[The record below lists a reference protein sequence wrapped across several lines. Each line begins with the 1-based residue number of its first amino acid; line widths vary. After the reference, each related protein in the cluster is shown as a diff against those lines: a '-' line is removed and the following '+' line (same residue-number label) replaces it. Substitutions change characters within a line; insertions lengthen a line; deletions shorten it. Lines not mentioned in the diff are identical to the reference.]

1 MLGAHPPIAGCLAEP
16 CYLVCRQTEGNSIVL
31 EGGQICNC
39 AVIFYRIGACTPP
52 FAGDVTPRL
61 TKNGTERS
69 EVALVAY
76 YSNWMGLRNAR
87 FGYNLNGGGRSGLD
101 RRYYAYDTYRLFA
114 PYIEA
119 TFTTA
124 AAGKSSNH
132 ERNLGVQEIAVSR
145 RAASIIHRVPF
156 VTNYDAGGL
165 TWPNSP

>member
-87 FGYNLNGGGRSGLD
+87 FGDNLNGGWRSGLD
-101 RRYYAYDTYRLFA
+101 RRYYARMISYRLLA

-124 AAGKSSNH
+124 AVPNQVITRESLAF
-132 ERNLGVQEIAVSR
+132 R
-145 RAASIIHRVPF
+145 RSQCSGARRRLSTEFLLSQTTILEV
-156 VTNYDAGGL
+156 
-165 TWPNSP
+165 